1 MQETWVWSQGQ
12 EEPLEEK
19 MVICS
24 SILVENPMDRG
35 AWWAT
40 AHAVGKSWTRLSMH
54 TCMQAGLDSNSC
66 PSSSLTNSEPQLLI
80 HKMKMVVYTS

>member
-1 MQETWVWSQGQ
+1 MLCYVATKENMQETWVWSQGQ

-19 MVICS
+19 MAICS

-40 AHAVGKSWTRLSMH
+40 ARGVAEPWTRLSKDEH
-54 TCMQAGLDSNSC
+54 R
-66 PSSSLTNSEPQLLI
+66 
-80 HKMKMVVYTS
+80 

>member
-19 MVICS
+19 IAICS

-40 AHAVGKSWTRLSMH
+40 AHVVGKSWTRLSMH
-54 TCMQAGLDSNSC
+54 TCMASRPGF
-66 PSSSLTNSEPQLLI
+66 QLLPFQLP
-80 HKMKMVVYTS
+80 HEL